1 METQVCNKCNK
12 EKPLSEFY
20 FRTDNNKYRK
30 DCKECFKKAKAI
42 RESKP
47 GIKELRALKERERRA
62 NDDGTINAK
71 AREYHRSDYSK
82 KVSKEWVKN
91 NPDKIRNYN
100 RTQRARRKFA
110 ILSSESA
117 TTKEV
122 KAWIDAQKPIC
133 AYCSTILLPNQIQL
147 DHITPLSR
155 GGSHTVDNFAISC
168 AFCNSSKNNKTLEE
182 FILYKEKH
190 LQLIEARDKK
200 L

>member
-47 GIKELRALKERERRA
+47 GVKELRALKERERRA

-82 KVSKEWVKN
+82 KISKEWVKN
-91 NPDKIRNYN
+91 NNGEQPNIQAFDHKEKRM
-100 RTQRARRKFA
+100 AEA
-110 ILSSESA
+110 ILFLREL
-117 TTKEV
+117 KRK
-122 KAWIDAQKPIC
+122 KALA
-133 AYCSTILLPNQIQL
+133 N
-147 DHITPLSR
+147 
-155 GGSHTVDNFAISC
+155 G
-168 AFCNSSKNNKTLEE
+168 
-182 FILYKEKH
+182 
-190 LQLIEARDKK
+190 
-200 L
+200 